1 VHVSLALKGFNVRV
15 GRRVLLVIAFGVAI
29 PALFLAS
36 LGVLL
41 TLRIARSVEDE
52 SARYD
57 SYMALEVGQAFQ
69 QLLVS
74 ELSDNSEAAEDVAR
88 RGGSAAEVI
97 EALRQHTGEFVAPQ
111 FVPSDDLTG
120 YNVLTSESGLLVY
133 DVGQGARAGE
143 VFAGLLLRSPTGVLG
158 GAGWWFR
165 PHDFLQRHLDDVSQG
180 TLPGNPRLYGG
191 FEQMRRLSISVLDR
205 DGSVLAR
212 VRDPGDERTA
222 RTAAVGGPFEGYG
235 VRVGPTG
242 NAAASW
248 VHRFVALELTF
259 IGIMGT
265 VIVLA
270 SVFGMRY
277 TVRQLE
283 LAQLK
288 ASFVSNVSH
297 ELKTPIALIRLAV
310 ETLEMRR
317 VRSPEETDA
326 FLRSIGRETLR
337 LQRLVDNILD
347 FARLEAGRRIFRF
360 ETLDLRDVVRE
371 AVESFQPRLEHLGF
385 HLDLD
390 LPDELPAVQGDAV
403 ALSHCVL
410 NLLDNALKYSKADR
424 EVKVSAGTRP
434 DGTVTVSVADR
445 GIGIAPADQARIF
458 EKFVRVETG
467 LVHDVKG
474 TGLGLSLVDQIMRAH
489 GGHVEVVSSPGE
501 GSTFT
506 LVLPAR
512 GGTVSPREEARATG
526 S

>member
-1 VHVSLALKGFNVRV
+1 MRGFNLRV
-15 GRRVLLVIAFGVAI
+15 GRRVLLVIAFGVAV
-29 PALFLAS
+29 PALFLAG
-36 LGVLL
+36 LGVFL
-41 TLRIARSVEDE
+41 TLRIARAVEDE

-57 SYMALEVGQAFQ
+57 SYMALQVGQAYQ

-74 ELSDNSEAAEDVAR
+74 ALSDDTEAAEDVAR
-88 RGGSAAEVI
+88 TGGGAAEVL
-97 EALRQHTGEFVAPQ
+97 EALRQHTGEFVAPY

-120 YNVLTSESGLLVY
+120 YNVLTSQAGLLVY
-133 DVGQGARAGE
+133 DEGQGVHTGQ
-143 VFAGLLLRSPTGVLG
+143 VFAGLLLRNAGGVLG

-165 PHDFLQRHLDDVSQG
+165 PRDFLQRHLDDVSQG
-180 TLPGNPRLYGG
+180 TLPGNPGLYGG
-191 FEQMRRLSISVLDR
+191 IEQMRRLSIAVLDR
-205 DGSVLAR
+205 DGTELAR
-212 VRDPGDERTA
+212 VRDPGDARTA
-222 RTAAVGGPFEGYG
+222 REAPVGGPFEGFG
-235 VRVGPTG
+235 VRVGPTPT
-242 NAAASW
+242 APASW
-248 VHRFVALELTF
+248 VHRFVAFELTF
-259 IGIMGT
+259 IGVMGM

-270 SVFGMRY
+270 TAFGVRY

-317 VRSPEETDA
+317 VRSPEETDQ

-337 LQRLVDNILD
+337 LQQLVDNILD

-360 ETLDLRDVVRE
+360 ETLDLREVVRE
-371 AVESFQPRLEHLGF
+371 AVDGFRPRLEHLGF
-385 HLDLD
+385 RVEVE
-390 LPDELPAVQGDAV
+390 LPDDLPAVQGDAV

-410 NLLDNALKYSKADR
+410 NLLDNALKYSKARR
-424 EVKVSAGTRP
+424 EVKVSAAARLN
-434 DGTVTVSVADR
+434 GTVAVSVTDH
-445 GIGIAPADQARIF
+445 GIGISPADQRRIF

-474 TGLGLSLVDQIMRAH
+474 TGLGLSLVDQVVRAH
-489 GGHVEVVSSPGE
+489 GGHVEVASSPGE

-506 LVLPAR
+506 LVLPAQ
-512 GGTVSPREEARATG
+512 GGAVSPRLEPPAKTG